1 MPAGRT
7 LVQLF
12 VDGLSMGLVY
22 VLMSA
27 GFNLVL
33 AVPKVIFIAFGE
45 FYMLGAFAVWY
56 VEVPAGISYF
66 VALPIAVIATAI
78 LGGLSY
84 VLVFRPLQFRA
95 DQFLT
100 NIIASVGLML
110 ILGQAALLLF
120 GTEARGVPSIFTS
133 VFDVAGVR
141 IPLEK
146 IVVIVMSV
154 IVLLTLHVIL
164 QKTRTGRAMRATSVR
179 PDVAALQ
186 GVNADRIFLVTMVI
200 GCALAGFAGAI
211 MAPIFGVDASMAEN
225 GFLVMLVVM
234 LGGVGSMPGAILG
247 GLVFGMTLS
256 YGQYYIG
263 SGESQ
268 ILFFAVILAILLVRP
283 GGILGKN
290 IEDIGH
296 V

>member
-1 MPAGRT
+1 
-7 LVQLF
+7 
-12 VDGLSMGLVY
+12 MGLVY
-22 VLMSA
+22 VLMSS
-27 GFNLVL
+27 GFNLVM
-33 AVPKVIFIAFGE
+33 AVPNIIFIAFGE
-45 FYMLGAFAVWY
+45 FYMLAAFIVWY

-66 VALPIAVIATAI
+66 LAVPIAVIATAI
-78 LGGLSY
+78 LGALSY
-84 VLVFRPLQFRA
+84 VFVFRPLQFRKN
-95 DQFLT
+95 QFLT
-100 NIIASVGLML
+100 NIIAGVGLML
-110 ILGQAALLLF
+110 ILGQAALMLF
-120 GTEARGVPSIFTS
+120 GTEARGVPS
-133 VFDVAGVR
+133 VFSAVYDVGGVR
-141 IPLEK
+141 ISLEK
-146 IVVIVMSV
+146 AVVIVISV
-154 IVLLTLHVIL
+154 VVLLVLHLML
-164 QKTRTGRAMRATSVR
+164 QKTRTGRAMRAVSFR

-186 GVNADRIFLVTMVI
+186 GVNADRIFMVAMII

-211 MAPIFGVDASMAEN
+211 MAPIFGVDLGMAEN

-268 ILFFAVILAILLVRP
+268 ILFFVVILIILLFKP

-290 IEDIGH
+290 IEEIGH

>member
-1 MPAGRT
+1 MGRT

-12 VDGLSMGLVY
+12 IDGISMGLVY
-22 VLMSA
+22 VLMSS
-27 GFNLVL
+27 GFNLVM
-33 AVPKVIFIAFGE
+33 AVPNIIFIAFGE
-45 FYMLGAFAVWY
+45 FYMLAAFIVWY

-66 VALPIAVIATAI
+66 LAVPIAVIATAI
-78 LGGLSY
+78 LGALSY
-84 VLVFRPLQFRA
+84 VFVFRPLQFRKN
-95 DQFLT
+95 QFLT
-100 NIIASVGLML
+100 NIIAGVGLML
-110 ILGQAALLLF
+110 ILGQAALMLF
-120 GTEARGVPSIFTS
+120 GTEARGVPS
-133 VFDVAGVR
+133 VFSAVYDVGGVR
-141 IPLEK
+141 ISLEK
-146 IVVIVMSV
+146 AVVIVISV
-154 IVLLTLHVIL
+154 VVLLVLHLML
-164 QKTRTGRAMRATSVR
+164 QKTRTGRAMRAVSFR

-186 GVNADRIFLVTMVI
+186 GVNADRIFMVAMII

-211 MAPIFGVDASMAEN
+211 MAPIFGVDLGMAEN

-268 ILFFAVILAILLVRP
+268 ILFFVVILIILLFKP

-290 IEDIGH
+290 IEEIGH

>member
-1 MPAGRT
+1 MC
-7 LVQLF
+7 
-12 VDGLSMGLVY
+12 
-22 VLMSA
+22 
-27 GFNLVL
+27 
-33 AVPKVIFIAFGE
+33 
-45 FYMLGAFAVWY
+45 
-56 VEVPAGISYF
+56 EVPAGISYF
-66 VALPIAVIATAI
+66 VAVPIAVIATAI

-120 GTEARGVPSIFTS
+120 GTEARGVPSVFS
-133 VFDVAGVR
+133 YVFDVAGVR

-154 IVLLTLHVIL
+154 MVLLALHVIL
-164 QKTRTGRAMRATSVR
+164 QKTRTGRAMRAISFR

-211 MAPIFGVDASMAEN
+211 MAPIFGVDPSMAEN